1 MNFRNAP
8 GSTVPPGKPVPA
20 GGRGR
25 RRTSAGPTRLLVTGG
40 AGFVG
45 SAYVRHVLGPH
56 GPGDVTV
63 TVLDKLTHAG
73 TLTNLTTVL
82 TDPRFGFV
90 HGDVCDPAVAA
101 RLAGRH
107 DEIVHFAAET
117 HVDRS
122 VDGTAVFVA
131 TNVLG
136 TQTLAEAALRGGVRR
151 FVHISTD
158 EVYGPGGAGPRAEEA
173 PLAPGSPYSASKASA
188 DLIALAH
195 HRTHGLDVRVVRA
208 ARTYG
213 PHQFP
218 EHTVPSLVT
227 RLMGGPDGGRGLDG
241 VRGDGSP
248 GAGGSARVRDW
259 LHVEDHCR
267 GIELARTR
275 GRPGRTYNLGGGT
288 ELSEDQL
295 TGLLAELCG
304 TLPAGGPART
314 GEAGRPAGRPART
327 EEVPATDAAWSRA
340 HTELGYRPRRA
351 LPEALA
357 ETAAW
362 YRENRAWWEPLTS

>member
-1 MNFRNAP
+1 MEESPPSPDGTARGGRAP
-8 GSTVPPGKPVPA
+8 GE
-20 GGRGR
+20 GRGDP
-25 RRTSAGPTRLLVTGG
+25 AGPTRLLVTGG

-45 SAYVRHVLGPH
+45 SAYVRHVLGPD

-82 TDPRFGFV
+82 ADPRFGFV
-90 HGDVCDPAVAA
+90 HGDVCDPAVVA
-101 RLAGRH
+101 RLAARH

-122 VDGTAVFVA
+122 VDGTAVFVS

-158 EVYGPGGAGPRAEEA
+158 EVYGHGGAGPRAEDA
-173 PLAPGSPYSASKASA
+173 PLAPDSPYSASKASS

-195 HRTHGLDVRVVRA
+195 HHTHGLDVRVVRA

-218 EHTVPSLVT
+218 EHTVPYLVT
-227 RLMGGPDGGRGLDG
+227 RLMGGLDVPRGSGGGR
-241 VRGDGSP
+241 
-248 GAGGSARVRDW
+248 ARDW

-275 GRPGRTYNLGGGT
+275 GRPGGTYNLGGGA
-288 ELSEDQL
+288 ELSEEQL

-304 TLPAGGPART
+304 GPPADRRA
-314 GEAGRPAGRPART
+314 EASSGTDGAPRPG
-327 EEVPATDAAWSRA
+327 ATRSRA
-340 HTELGYRPRRA
+340 CSELGYRPRRA
-351 LPEALA
+351 LTEGLA
-357 ETAAW
+357 ETTAW
-362 YRENRAWWEPLTS
+362 YRDNRAWWEPLTS

>member
-8 GSTVPPGKPVPA
+8 GSPVPTA
-20 GGRGR
+20 GGG

-45 SAYVRHVLGPH
+45 SAYVRHLLGPD
-56 GPGDVTV
+56 GPRDVTV

-82 TDPRFGFV
+82 ADPRFGFV
-90 HGDVCDPAVAA
+90 HGDVCDPEVTA
-101 RLAGRH
+101 RLAARH
-107 DEIVHFAAET
+107 DGIVHFAAET
-117 HVDRS
+117 QVDRS

-136 TQTLAEAALRGGVRR
+136 TQTLAEAALRGGVRT
-151 FVHISTD
+151 FVHVSTD

-173 PLAPGSPYSASKASA
+173 LLAPDSPYSASKASA

-208 ARTYG
+208 AGTYG

-227 RLMGGPDGGRGLDG
+227 RLMGGLDT
-241 VRGDGSP
+241 VRGEG
-248 GAGGSARVRDW
+248 GAGGGARVRDW

-275 GRPGRTYNLGGGT
+275 GRPGRTYNLGGGA

-295 TGLLAELCG
+295 AGLLAELCG
-304 TLPAGGPART
+304 AL
-314 GEAGRPAGRPART
+314 PAGRPATRT
-327 EEVPATDAAWSRA
+327 EEVSATGAVWSRA
-340 HTELGYRPRRA
+340 RTELGYRPRRA

-357 ETAAW
+357 ETTAW

>member
-1 MNFRNAP
+1 MPTGGGGGRPA
-8 GSTVPPGKPVPA
+8 PA
-20 GGRGR
+20 GP
-25 RRTSAGPTRLLVTGG
+25 SRLLVTGG

-45 SAYVRHVLGPH
+45 SAYVRHVLGPE

-82 TDPRFGFV
+82 ADARFGFV

-117 HVDRS
+117 QVDRS

-151 FVHISTD
+151 FVHVSTD
-158 EVYGPGGAGPRAEEA
+158 EVYGPGGAGPRAEGA

-227 RLMGGPDGGRGLDG
+227 RLMGGLDV
-241 VRGDGSP
+241 VRGGGS
-248 GAGGSARVRDW
+248 GDRDAGGSARVRDW

-275 GRPGRTYNLGGGT
+275 GRPGRTYNLGGGA

-295 TGLLAELCG
+295 GGLLAELCG
-304 TLPAGGPART
+304 ALPAGRSART
-314 GEAGRPAGRPART
+314 GEAGRAAPA
-327 EEVPATDAAWSRA
+327 EEVPATGAAWSRA
-340 HTELGYRPRRA
+340 RTELGYLPRRA

-357 ETAAW
+357 ETTAW

>member
-8 GSTVPPGKPVPA
+8 GNPVPPG
-20 GGRGR
+20 GGG

-45 SAYVRHVLGPH
+45 SAYVRHVLGPD

-82 TDPRFGFV
+82 ADPRFWFV
-90 HGDVCDPAVAA
+90 HGDVCDPATAA

-117 HVDRS
+117 QVDRS

-173 PLAPGSPYSASKASA
+173 PLAPDSPYSASKASA

-208 ARTYG
+208 AGTYG

-227 RLMGGPDGGRGLDG
+227 RLMGGLDVVRAAGGGDGG
-241 VRGDGSP
+241 
-248 GAGGSARVRDW
+248 GGARVRDW
-259 LHVEDHCR
+259 LHVDDHCR

-275 GRPGRTYNLGGGT
+275 GRPGRTYNLGGGAQ
-288 ELSEDQL
+288 LSENQL
-295 TGLLAELCG
+295 AGLLAELCG
-304 TLPAGGPART
+304 ARPART
-314 GEAGRPAGRPART
+314 EEAGRPAGGPVAPRT
-327 EEVPATDAAWSRA
+327 EEVPAAGAAWSRA
-340 HTELGYRPRRA
+340 RAELGYRPRRA
-351 LPEALA
+351 LREALA
-357 ETAAW
+357 ETTAW
-362 YRENRAWWEPLTS
+362 YWENRAWWEPLTS